1 MRTGLSSFLLV
12 LVLAIEPDRL
22 DPVGPYR
29 NVGAAEAGHYQDFGL
44 VAVQAGPALQG
55 RPERRPHYT
64 GNDFSTGSQQQTAQ
78 KNQNLP
84 PVSYVCPMA
93 GDEEVIEDAPG
104 VCRKCRMTLQ
114 PIRLDSMWTCPVHA
128 AVMKE
133 GPAKCPID
141 GRELVQV
148 TVAVSWSCPGT
159 NIDTVSPA
167 TCPDGSPMAKKVTP
181 RAHGN
186 HNPQHGGLFFMA
198 PDNWHHLE
206 GTYPRAGIFR
216 LYLYDDF
223 TKPLPRGQMRKTSA
237 RLVLQETFDPAT
249 RTAKEITTTPLVS
262 SANGRY
268 LEARI
273 PKVPLP
279 AQMTAKIR
287 FQPAAREHRFDFTF
301 PEYSK
306 EPVAPRMTNN
316 VSAPAPAPPPDN
328 LVTTPNSVSSATTAP
343 AATPS
348 PSTAAAPAGV
358 DPGLIPLPIPDT
370 VPEMLAQ
377 LAQRTEQIRR
387 FIDQGMFASVY
398 VPAFQAKDLAL
409 ALDERK
415 DGLDEGGRRTVDPAI
430 KRLVRSA
437 WLLDAFGDLG
447 NKEQITVAFEQFAAA
462 VKEVQAAFPG
472 RQ

>member
-1 MRTGLSSFLLV
+1 MPMRMSLFLLII
-12 LVLAIEPDRL
+12 LAAA
-22 DPVGPYR
+22 PVRVSP
-29 NVGAAEAGHYQDFGL
+29 AEAGYGGTISPPEAGGYRQGAAPPL
-44 VAVQAGPALQG
+44 RQAAPGAVQ
-55 RPERRPHYT
+55 
-64 GNDFSTGSQQQTAQ
+64 NQ
-78 KNQNLP
+78 KQP

-104 VCRKCRMTLQ
+104 LCRKCRMQLQ
-114 PIRLDSMWTCPVHA
+114 PIRLDAMWTCPVHG
-128 AVMKE
+128 AVMKD
-133 GPAKCPID
+133 GPGKCPID
-141 GRELVQV
+141 ARELVPV
-148 TVAVSWSCPGT
+148 TVAVSWTCPGT

-167 TCPDGSPMAKKVTP
+167 TCPDGSPMAKKFTP

-223 TKPLPRGQMRKTSA
+223 TKPLQRDQMRKTSA

-249 RTAKEITTTPLVS
+249 RTTKEITAMPLVPS
-262 SANGRY
+262 GNGRY
-268 LEARI
+268 LEAQL
-273 PKVPLP
+273 PKLPLP
-279 AQMTAKIR
+279 AQMTAKVR
-287 FQPAAREHRFDFTF
+287 FQPAAPEHRFDFTF

-306 EPVAPRMTNN
+306 EPVVPRMTNN
-316 VSAPAPAPPPDN
+316 VSAPATPTAGRPVTMPDTVSSAAPPP
-328 LVTTPNSVSSATTAP
+328 AP
-343 AATPS
+343 AAS
-348 PSTAAAPAGV
+348 PPTAAAPAGV

-387 FIDQGMFASVY
+387 FIDQGAFASVY

-409 ALDERK
+409 ALSERTN
-415 DGLDEGGRRTVDPAI
+415 GLDGDGRRTVDPAI

-437 WLLDAFGDLG
+437 WLLDTFGDLG

-472 RQ
+472 QQ